1 VDFTSRPR
9 RQKAITVVHAI
20 FSERVLHAQTIE
32 RLEDFPAFSALLE
45 RSGPW
50 VGGFDF
56 PFSLPR
62 ALAVELDWPLEWRG
76 LVAAVAR
83 DSREEFRR
91 ALDGVRRGR
100 PPGSKYLHR
109 ATDLYAGSSSSM
121 KLVNPPVALMFYE
134 GAPRLSA
141 SGVTVFP
148 CAGGDRTRISL
159 EAYPGM
165 LARRFT
171 RQSYKADTK
180 SEQTRSRCR
189 ARTEI
194 LRDLVAGARAL
205 LGFEIELPGSM
216 ARAARLDGS
225 GDALDAVLCACQA
238 AWAYARRRQRFGVPP
253 SADPLEGWIV
263 GPPPSRL
270 RR

>member
-1 VDFTSRPR
+1 
-9 RQKAITVVHAI
+9 
-20 FSERVLHAQTIE
+20 
-32 RLEDFPAFSALLE
+32 
-45 RSGPW
+45 
-50 VGGFDF
+50 
-56 PFSLPR
+56 
-62 ALAVELDWPLEWRG
+62 
-76 LVAAVAR
+76 
-83 DSREEFRR
+83 
-91 ALDGVRRGR
+91 
-100 PPGSKYLHR
+100 
-109 ATDLYAGSSSSM
+109 
-121 KLVNPPVALMFYE
+121 
-134 GAPRLSA
+134 
-141 SGVTVFP
+141 
-148 CAGGDRTRISL
+148 
-159 EAYPGM
+159 M